1 MISMV
6 PILEICRVIISLSGI
21 ESNLTRL
28 HLRIYLLRRQVSGMR
43 SKEAETRA
51 EMASQDDKWQQVV
64 ELMQQEIKQ
73 LRQAQEQR
81 D

>member
-1 MISMV
+1 
-6 PILEICRVIISLSGI
+6 
-21 ESNLTRL
+21 
-28 HLRIYLLRRQVSGMR
+28 MR